1 MKKRKILVGLLFVT
15 SAFALASCNSN
26 STPTNSNNSGVTTP
40 SVPSTTGTSKQ
51 PDNND
56 DNAKEKY
63 VTFKVKENGEWKNLT
78 SPALIT
84 NGKVTIPEAPKVDY
98 YTFRGW
104 FLDEGFKDEFKNK
117 DLDKSI
123 TVYAYYIADEVNIV
137 INGES
142 HGTRDLAD
150 VINGTY
156 DPGKDLTFD
165 GWYTNPECTV
175 KFNAGDPAKT
185 LYAQSVAT
193 ITFNNGYEDVY
204 VAKIKPNT
212 VLDNPTTT
220 KATNA
225 DGEVIKDDKDNE
237 LTIEQNN
244 IVKTYMSSED
254 IFYVDENGDEIDF
267 SQALSKNTT
276 IKVLWKSPFFK
287 YKKLNDA
294 SDDLFCSGYHY
305 GDLGEAID
313 YDKVDIN
320 SVPVI
325 SIPSKITVRDD
336 DGNKSIKNVKA
347 AFFQETST
355 FNSTSL
361 KKVIVQEGI
370 GTIRGFS
377 SYSGISAIESVDLP
391 SSLRIIQ
398 NCFNNINGL
407 TQNTVKIPDGV
418 EGIYDSFW
426 SKSNGSYTSTIFY
439 SGTSYDFDINIPDS
453 VKSLSIVPMNFKF
466 SNNSSFVNDGDMIYQ
481 NTEKGKVLVQYNNIS
496 DGVITIPEG
505 INGIQV
511 GAYINRTDLKMLIL
525 PKSFSFINYNL
536 DYNDY
541 KYCYPLDCSQYSCN
555 ECYLYTKELS
565 DNDFAYNARMIIST
579 LESMDYVVF
588 QSEKISD
595 EVYSTIGADSTGWAT
610 SNGAFTYADNELYK
624 DVKVVNV
631 VETSTPTVIVN
642 FINSYT
648 GDTYSITINREN
660 NNAITLD
667 EILQQ
672 IDNAELTNYLNLKNS
687 DHLNVISIKQFGKNY
702 DLTQNILTNKYLYI
716 TCEIA
721 NYTGFEYEE
730 NNNEITITKFDENS
744 AYDLGGNTYG
754 VIIPDEINGKKVT
767 KIADNAFEN
776 ELQIQVIKL
785 SSNITSIGANAFKN
799 CASLTKVDFNGA
811 KVESIGAS
819 AFQNTSLTSL
829 SFSIKNL
836 KSVGAYAFS
845 INGFMEFIPVDGE
858 ETRNVTNV
866 SNDEF
871 YFGAENLVNVTGTAY
886 YTAYVTLYQRVNAVT
901 LESGIVAY
909 NTKLYAYAIA
919 GNSNASQPVKFGE
932 FEGNEIVEIMEG
944 AVSYLTSDV
953 KVYFYS
959 VSKIHTNAFTNCE
972 FKSRGIYYYPD
983 GMNAAGSIST
993 VEDLVNAIPTVF
1005 EDGWTDNY
1013 ETIKGLK
1020 VRVASN

>member
-1 MKKRKILVGLLFVT
+1 MKKKCLLVGLVLAT
-15 SAFALASCNSN
+15 SVLALAGCDN
-26 STPTNSNNSGVTTP
+26 TTKP
-40 SVPSTTGTSKQ
+40 NE
-51 PDNND
+51 PDNPGINED

-84 NGKVTIPEAPKVDY
+84 NGKVTVPEAPAMDY

-104 FLDEGFKDEFKNK
+104 FLDEGFVNEFENK

-123 TVYAYYIADEVNIV
+123 TVYAYYVADEVNIV

-142 HGTRDLAD
+142 QGTRDLAD

-156 DPGKDLTFD
+156 NPGKDLTFD

-175 KFNAGDPAKT
+175 KYNSGDPAKT

-204 VAKIKPNT
+204 TTKIKPNT
-212 VLDNPTTT
+212 VLESPTTA
-220 KATNA
+220 KALDDNGDT
-225 DGEVIKDDKDNE
+225 IKNDKNEE

-244 IVKTYMSSED
+244 IVKSYMSSED
-254 IFYVDENGDEIDF
+254 IYYVDEDGNEIDF
-267 SQALSKNTT
+267 AKAITKNTT
-276 IKVLWKSPFFK
+276 VKVLWKSPFFK
-287 YKKLNDA
+287 YKKLNDN

-305 GDLGEAID
+305 GDLGESID

-325 SIPSKITVRDD
+325 SIPSKITVRDEA
-336 DGNKSIKNVKA
+336 GNKSIKNVKA
-347 AFFQETST
+347 AFFEETST

-377 SYSGISAIESVDLP
+377 SDSGVSAIESVDLP

-418 EGIYDSFW
+418 VAIYDSFW
-426 SKSNGSYTSTIFY
+426 YKSNGSYTGTIFY
-439 SGTSYDFDINIPDS
+439 SGTSYDFDIEIPDS
-453 VKSLSIVPMNFKF
+453 VINLSIVPMNFKF
-466 SNNSSFVNDGDMIYQ
+466 SSNSSFVNDGDMIYQ
-481 NTEKGKVLVQYNNIS
+481 NTEKGKVLVQYNNIG

-505 INGIQV
+505 VNGIQV
-511 GAYINRTDLKMLIL
+511 GAYINRTDLNMLVL

-588 QSEKISD
+588 QSETISD
-595 EVYSTIGADSTGWAT
+595 EVYSAIGANTTGWAT
-610 SNGAFTYADNELYK
+610 SNGVFTYADNELYK

-631 VETSTPTVIVN
+631 VETSTPAVVVN

-648 GDTYSITINREN
+648 GETYSITINREN
-660 NNAITLD
+660 NNPITLD

-672 IDNAELTNYLNLKNS
+672 IDNVESTDYLNLKNS
-687 DHLNVISIKQFGKNY
+687 NHLNIISIKQFGKDY
-702 DLTQNILTNKYLYI
+702 DLTQNTLTNKYLYI
-716 TCEIA
+716 TCEIS

-744 AYDLGGNTYG
+744 AYDLGSNTYG

-767 KIADNAFEN
+767 KIADNSFEN

-785 SSNITSIGANAFKN
+785 SSNLTSIGANAFKG

-811 KVESIGAS
+811 KLESIGAS
-819 AFQNTSLTSL
+819 AFQDTALTSA
-829 SFSIKNL
+829 SFSIRNL
-836 KSVGAYAFS
+836 KSIGAYAFS

-858 ETRNVTNV
+858 ETRDVTNV
-866 SNDEF
+866 SDNEF
-871 YFGAENLVNVTGTAY
+871 YFGTENLINKAGTAY
-886 YTAYVTLYQRVNAVT
+886 YTAYVTLYQRVNTVT
-901 LESGIVAY
+901 LESGSIAY
-909 NTKLYAYAIA
+909 NTKLYAYAIG
-919 GNSNASQPVKFGE
+919 GNSNVSQPVKIGDFD
-932 FEGNEIVEIMEG
+932 GNEIVEIMEG
-944 AVSYLTSDV
+944 AISYLTNDV
-953 KVYFYS
+953 KVYFCS
-959 VSKIHTNAFTNCE
+959 VSKIHTNAFTNCG

-983 GMNAAGSIST
+983 GMNAAGSISI
-993 VEDLVNAIPTVF
+993 VEDLVNAIPSVF

-1013 ETIKGLK
+1013 DSIKGYK

>member
-1 MKKRKILVGLLFVT
+1 MKKKSLLVGLVLAT
-15 SAFALASCNSN
+15 SVLALAGCDN
-26 STPTNSNNSGVTTP
+26 TTKP
-40 SVPSTTGTSKQ
+40 NE
-51 PDNND
+51 PDNPGINED

-78 SPALIT
+78 SPALIN
-84 NGKVTIPEAPKVDY
+84 NGKVTVPEAPAMDY

-104 FLDEGFKDEFKNK
+104 FLDEEFVNEFENK

-123 TVYAYYIADEVNIV
+123 TVYAYYVADEVNIV

-142 HGTRDLAD
+142 QGTRDLAD

-156 DPGKDLTFD
+156 NPGKDLTFD
-165 GWYTNPECTV
+165 GWYTNSECTV
-175 KFNAGDPAKT
+175 KYNSGDPAKT

-204 VAKIKPNT
+204 TTKIKPNT
-212 VLDNPTTT
+212 VLESPTTA
-220 KATNA
+220 KALDDNGDT
-225 DGEVIKDDKDNE
+225 IKNDKNEE

-244 IVKTYMSSED
+244 IVKSYMSSED
-254 IFYVDENGDEIDF
+254 IYYVDEDGNEIDF
-267 SQALSKNTT
+267 TKAITKNTT
-276 IKVLWKSPFFK
+276 VKVLWKSPFFK
-287 YKKLNDA
+287 YKKLNDN
-294 SDDLFCSGYHY
+294 SEDLFCSGYHY
-305 GDLGEAID
+305 GDLGESID

-336 DGNKSIKNVKA
+336 AGNKSIKNVKA

-377 SYSGISAIESVDLP
+377 SDSGISAIESVDLP

-418 EGIYDSFW
+418 VAIYDSFW
-426 SKSNGSYTSTIFY
+426 YKSNGSYTGTIFY
-439 SGTSYDFDINIPDS
+439 SGTSYDFNIEIPDS
-453 VKSLSIVPMNFKF
+453 VINLSIVPMNFKF

-505 INGIQV
+505 VNGIQV
-511 GAYINRTDLKMLIL
+511 GAYINRTDLNMLVL

-588 QSEKISD
+588 QSETISD
-595 EVYSTIGADSTGWAT
+595 EVYSAIGANTTGWAT
-610 SNGAFTYADNELYK
+610 SNGVFTYADNELYK

-631 VETSTPTVIVN
+631 VETSTPAVVVN

-648 GDTYSITINREN
+648 GETYSITINREN
-660 NNAITLD
+660 NNPITLD

-672 IDNAELTNYLNLKNS
+672 IDNVESTDYLNLKKSN
-687 DHLNVISIKQFGKNY
+687 HLNIISVKQFGNDY

-716 TCEIA
+716 TCEIS

-730 NNNEITITKFDENS
+730 NGNEITITKFDENS
-744 AYDLGGNTYG
+744 AYDLGSNTYG

-776 ELQIQVIKL
+776 ELQIQVVKL
-785 SSNITSIGANAFKN
+785 SSNLTSIGANAFKG

-811 KVESIGAS
+811 KLESIGAS
-819 AFQNTSLTSL
+819 AFQDTALTSA
-829 SFSIKNL
+829 SFSIRNL
-836 KSVGAYAFS
+836 KSIGAYAFS

-866 SNDEF
+866 SDNEF
-871 YFGAENLVNVTGTAY
+871 YFGTENLINAAGTAY
-886 YTAYVTLYQRVNAVT
+886 YTAYVTLYQRVNTVT
-901 LESGIVAY
+901 LESGNVAY
-909 NTKLYAYAIA
+909 NTKLHVYAIG
-919 GNSNASQPVKFGE
+919 GNSNASQPVKFGD
-932 FEGNEIVEIMEG
+932 FDGNEIVEIMEG
-944 AVSYLTSDV
+944 SISYLTNDV
-953 KVYFYS
+953 KVYFCS
-959 VSKIHTNAFTNCE
+959 VSKIHTNAFTNCG

-993 VEDLVNAIPTVF
+993 VEDLVNDIPSVF

-1013 ETIKGLK
+1013 DSIKGYK